1 MNQDAEALHLVP
13 LSESHLE
20 ATLRWM
26 NDSEIMN
33 LLDREHIISRA
44 EHADWFTK
52 LASDS
57 TRAYFAIEV
66 ANRHVG
72 NIWLVDIDP
81 RNNKAELR
89 IALGAAL
96 DRGYGSMAIELLTR
110 HAFSALQLH
119 RLYAYVLAFNIRAVR
134 AFEKAGFKKEGLLL
148 GDRKRGGSYINSWL
162 LARVN
167 AST

>member
-1 MNQDAEALHLVP
+1 MNPDSEALHLVP

-26 NDSEIMN
+26 NDPELMK

-44 EHADWFTK
+44 EHADWFKK
-52 LASDS
+52 LISDS

-66 ANRHVG
+66 ESIHIG
-72 NIWLVDIDP
+72 NVWFVDIDA
-81 RNNKAELR
+81 RNKKAELR
-89 IALGAAL
+89 VALGAAH
-96 DRGYGSMAIELLTR
+96 DRGYGSMAIEFLTR
-110 HAFSALQLH
+110 HAFSALKLH

-148 GDRKRGGSYINSWL
+148 GDRKRGESYVDSWL

-167 AST
+167 ASA